1 MLQKTGVVYKHP
13 LGCKESILIHAK
25 VPLKAFFFSEFRPYL
40 RMFTIVSFIFIFWLS
55 DVLPVQVLPLVLPV
69 QCPLLL
75 IWALAGFQDFNCGGV
90 ATQLAL
96 LSQEQTRVWCK
107 LALTVSEWAPHRCCH
122 DIGLCGT
129 PSVNSRGGT
138 RWCKLVVAVVA
149 HQREGT
155 TRSRCWCWGGW
166 WDSGAPGV
174 SHQPLPLC
182 CCRRRRFPH
191 NPPFL
196 ARLALHVALLFSLR
210 LVLVSC

>member
-13 LGCKESILIHAK
+13 LGWKESILIHAK

-55 DVLPVQVLPLVLPV
+55 DVLPVQVLLWSCLSSVLF
-69 QCPLLL
+69 CWFELLL
-75 IWALAGFQDFNCGGV
+75 VSKTSSCHRSMARI
-90 ATQLAL
+90 
-96 LSQEQTRVWCK
+96 WCK
-107 LALTVSEWAPHRCCH
+107 LALTVSEWAAHRCCH

-138 RWCKLVVAVVA
+138 RWCKLVVA

>member
-1 MLQKTGVVYKHP
+1 MQKCHWR
-13 LGCKESILIHAK
+13 LS
-25 VPLKAFFFSEFRPYL
+25 SS
-40 RMFTIVSFIFIFWLS
+40 VSFDLTSECLQLFPSFSLFSFLTLMSYLFRYCLWSCLS
-55 DVLPVQVLPLVLPV
+55 SVLF
-69 QCPLLL
+69 CWFELLL
-75 IWALAGFQDFNCGGV
+75 VSKTLTV
-90 ATQLAL
+90 VVLQLNWSSCHRSMA
-96 LSQEQTRVWCK
+96 RIWCK
-107 LALTVSEWAPHRCCH
+107 LALTVSEWAAHRCCH

-149 HQREGT
+149 HQREVT